1 MENVGKGF
9 EITDVQR
16 IKMQQLLKHSKH
28 INSYQKRKAIKSV
41 VLTYF
46 SYRWEK
52 SQYFFTRCVGE
63 KTYLHSDIG
72 T

>member
-28 INSYQKRKAIKSV
+28 INSYIKR
-41 VLTYF
+41 
-46 SYRWEK
+46 EK
-52 SQYFFTRCVGE
+52 ELKV
-63 KTYLHSDIG
+63 
-72 T
+72 